1 MFCAISFTLE
11 ASSCAILVVSVGS
24 TRHSCTN
31 TIASAR
37 RRNCWVM
44 KRFFVHQTM
53 LMTDFSVHFLR
64 CYSSVVDDVLGI
76 KNFQLKSTNSSWIPS
91 LPMPNDNGLTIF
103 ETNNTRFY
111 DPSYLFS
118 LFLIVICIN
127 FRLMKIKQ
135 STVKWAWALSRGREL
150 LCVQFQR
157 TWRTVMRRLI
167 CVNIIRS
174 SCIICHRE

>member
-1 MFCAISFTLE
+1 MFCTISFTLE

-31 TIASAR
+31 TIAGAR

-76 KNFQLKSTNSSWIPS
+76 KNFQLKSTNLSWIPS

-118 LFLIVICIN
+118 LLDCNLYKFPVNENKTEYREVSLSFESQPRAAVCN
-127 FRLMKIKQ
+127 FN
-135 STVKWAWALSRGREL
+135 VHGEL
-150 LCVQFQR
+150 
-157 TWRTVMRRLI
+157 
-167 CVNIIRS
+167 
-174 SCIICHRE
+174 